1 MMFLDIKYYVE
12 FLWLYL
18 FNMLV
23 RLIMLEKKLSSGFNE
38 DNVIKI
44 VIKLVRFW
52 AIFKLGVVIF

>member
-52 AIFKLGVVIF
+52 VIFKLGVVIF